1 MGSLW
6 QFLDLAANNCVR
18 ARADMRRA
26 QAESLIQLDKGFNPA
41 VRDCH

>member
-1 MGSLW
+1 
-6 QFLDLAANNCVR
+6 
-18 ARADMRRA
+18 MRRA